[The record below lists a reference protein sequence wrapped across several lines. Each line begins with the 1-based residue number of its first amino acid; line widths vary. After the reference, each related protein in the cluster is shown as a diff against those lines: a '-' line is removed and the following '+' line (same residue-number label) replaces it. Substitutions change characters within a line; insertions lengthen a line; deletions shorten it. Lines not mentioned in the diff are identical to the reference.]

1 MLASDV
7 DILTSNVAA
16 LKRDKDELD
25 QSYQSLKLTLEDER
39 RMNVECM
46 KKLENDI
53 LVSIREKF
61 SLSAVTSK

>member
-39 RMNVECM
+39 MMNVECM

-53 LVSIREKF
+53 LVSIRDKF
-61 SLSAVTSK
+61 SLSAA

>member
-39 RMNVECM
+39 MMNVECM

-53 LVSIREKF
+53 SVSIREKF
-61 SLSAVTSK
+61 SLSAAYK

>member
-46 KKLENDI
+46 NKLENDI

-61 SLSAVTSK
+61 SLSAA

>member
-16 LKRDKDELD
+16 LKRNKDELD

-39 RMNVECM
+39 MMNVECM

-53 LVSIREKF
+53 SVSIREKF
-61 SLSAVTSK
+61 SLSAAYK

>member
-61 SLSAVTSK
+61 SLSAA

>member
-53 LVSIREKF
+53 LVSIKEKF
-61 SLSAVTSK
+61 SLSAA

>member
-39 RMNVECM
+39 MMNVECI

-53 LVSIREKF
+53 SVSIREKF
-61 SLSAVTSK
+61 SLSAAYK

>member
-16 LKRDKDELD
+16 LKRNKDELD

-61 SLSAVTSK
+61 SLSAA

>member
-39 RMNVECM
+39 MMNVECM

-53 LVSIREKF
+53 LVSIKEKF
-61 SLSAVTSK
+61 SLSAA